1 MGITEAIKRESPDS
15 GSQETQSWDI
25 EAMQDHAVT
34 FADLV
39 DAANRRAVISESG
52 VTR

>member
-1 MGITEAIKRESPDS
+1 MGITDGIKREDPET
-15 GSQETQSWDI
+15 GAQETAQSWDT

-39 DAANRRAVISESG
+39 EAANRRAVLSESG
-52 VTR
+52 AR